1 MTVKL
6 FQFLATNHSLCVTHI
21 KLQEYISQ
29 EESSISFIIIV
40 VVVVVVVVVN
50 SSMLCVTINLQ
61 ISLYTVQ
68 CLVKV

>member
-6 FQFLATNHSLCVTHI
+6 FQFLATNQSLCVTHI

-40 VVVVVVVVVN
+40 VVVVVVVVILVIVVC
-50 SSMLCVTINLQ
+50 CV
-61 ISLYTVQ
+61 
-68 CLVKV
+68 